1 VKRIR
6 RRRRTAV
13 SRCRDVHRMGCE
25 VEIDEAIACSRCWSV
40 FGRPWSS
47 GVELFGVTPE
57 SRYHHVNAMRESHR
71 SRGYIH
77 VV

>member
-13 SRCRDVHRMGCE
+13 SRCCDEHRMGCE
-25 VEIDEAIACSRCWSV
+25 VVIDEAIACGGCWSV
-40 FGRPWSS
+40 FGRSWSS

-57 SRYHHVNAMRESHR
+57 SRYHHVNAMRELHR
-71 SRGYIH
+71 LRGCIH
-77 VV
+77 DV

>member
-13 SRCRDVHRMGCE
+13 SRCCDEHRMGNE
-25 VEIDEAIACSRCWSV
+25 MEIDEAIACSGCWSV
-40 FGRPWSS
+40 FGRSLSS

-57 SRYHHVNAMRESHR
+57 SRYHHVNAMRELHR
-71 SRGYIH
+71 PRGCIH